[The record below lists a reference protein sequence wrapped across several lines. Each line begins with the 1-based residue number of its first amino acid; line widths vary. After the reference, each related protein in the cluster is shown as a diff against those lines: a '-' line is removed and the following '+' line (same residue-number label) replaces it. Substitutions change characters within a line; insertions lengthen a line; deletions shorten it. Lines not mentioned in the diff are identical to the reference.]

1 MRNKIMRFAAVF
13 LSIICLA
20 SCGLTATAY
29 STTNQIPYESY
40 TYWTDISE
48 ERKAVY
54 CRPMYEV
61 SQELNALKI
70 GVKNFD
76 TINDVYSD
84 DKNIYILDKS
94 CRIVILDS
102 EYRLVKEIGKI
113 VDANGATYDY
123 SGAQSLYVHSDGTIF
138 ISDTDNQRVM
148 RVTADGVLI
157 DIYGL
162 PKSTLIPENFIYKPL
177 KAVMDSHGYLYV
189 LSDGSYYGALLYAP
203 DKSFTGFYGANNVT
217 TGIAT
222 AFQNVLKRVFSN
234 NKKQS
239 ASVRT
244 LPYSFVDIVID
255 NNDFIYTATGKTD
268 TYDRVGQVKML
279 NPGTGNNILDSEEVN
294 FTDDAFN
301 TTFKNGTQLEQD
313 IVGIEVTDNGFV
325 FCIESQFGKVFL
337 YDRSSRMLTAFGG
350 GLGQGKQEGTF
361 VAATAIALNG
371 TDVIVSDKLKN
382 TITIFKPT
390 EYGKKVMGLID
401 ITLDG
406 NYLEAREG
414 WEEVIALD
422 RNFQPAYSGLARAYL
437 AENDYENAME
447 WAQEGYDRETYQ
459 LAFEFYRKGILED
472 YFWLIA
478 LVVVVLVGG
487 IIALRI
493 FFKKKNIT
501 IIKNKQ
507 VKLMLKTLIHPAL
520 TFEEIKEKKQGSV
533 TISLVLIALFYVTA
547 VIQVIC
553 GGFMFTQYDPAT
565 FNSLWVFVRSAGLV
579 VIWILS
585 NWMISTLM
593 QGKGTM
599 REICIVTCYSLT
611 PIIIERF
618 LRLLFT
624 NILIPTEAMFLTGMD
639 ALAIGYA
646 AILLIIGL
654 IKIHDYSMSR
664 LVGTSVLSIAW
675 LAILVFLMI
684 FVGMLVQQI
693 GGFAVTVFL
702 ELIS

>member
-1 MRNKIMRFAAVF
+1 MRNKIMRYFAVF
-13 LSIICLA
+13 LTLISLA
-20 SCGLTATAY
+20 SCLLPVAASSVTD
-29 STTNQIPYESY
+29 QVPYESY
-40 TYWTDISE
+40 TYWTDISD

-54 CRPMYEV
+54 SRPMYDAEMV
-61 SQELNALKI
+61 LDARTI
-70 GVKNFD
+70 GVKPFD
-76 TINDVYSD
+76 TIHDVYSD
-84 DKNIYILDKS
+84 DKQVYILDKAS
-94 CRIVILDS
+94 RIIILDS
-102 EYRLVKEIGKI
+102 EYKLVNEIGAVTA
-113 VDANGATYDY
+113 VDGTVYDY
-123 SGAQSLYVHSDGTIF
+123 SNAQSLYVHTDGTIF
-138 ISDTDNQRVM
+138 ISDTDNQRVL
-148 RVTADGVLI
+148 RVNPDGTLK

-162 PKSTLIPENFIYKPL
+162 PESSLIPKDFVYKPL

-222 AFQNVLKRVFSN
+222 ALQNILERVFSN
-234 NKKQS
+234 NVKQG

-268 TYDRVGQVKML
+268 TYDRAGQIKML
-279 NPGTGNNILDSEEVN
+279 NPGTGNNILGSEEVN
-294 FTDDAFN
+294 FVDDAFN
-301 TTFKNGTQLEQD
+301 TTFNNGTQIEQD
-313 IVGIEVTDNGFV
+313 IVGLEVTDNGFV
-325 FCIESQFGKVFL
+325 FCIESQFGRVFL
-337 YDRSSRMLTAFGG
+337 YDRSSRMLCAFGG
-350 GLGQGKQEGTF
+350 GMGKGEQVGTF
-361 VAATAIALNG
+361 VSANAIALNG
-371 TDVIVSDKLKN
+371 TDVIVTDKLKH
-382 TITIFKPT
+382 TVTVFKAT
-390 EYGKKVMGLID
+390 DYGKKVMNLID
-401 ITLDG
+401 ITLEG

-437 AENDYENAME
+437 AEGDYKAAME
-447 WAQEGYDRETYQ
+447 WAKEGYDRETYQ
-459 LAFEFYRKGILED
+459 LAFEFYRKNLLEK

-478 LVVVVLVGG
+478 LVVVVLIAG

-493 FFKKKNIT
+493 FLKKKNIVL
-501 IIKNKQ
+501 IKNKQ
-507 VKLMLKTLIHPAL
+507 IKLMLRTLIHPAL
-520 TFEEIKEKKQGSV
+520 TFEEIKEKKQGS
-533 TISLVLIALFYVTA
+533 IIIALVLTALFYVTA

-565 FNSLWVFVRSAGLV
+565 FNSLWVLVRSAGLV
-579 VIWILS
+579 VLWIFS

-618 LRLLFT
+618 ARLLFT
-624 NILIPTEAMFLTGMD
+624 NVLLPSEAMFLTGMD
-639 ALAIGYA
+639 VLAIGYTA
-646 AILLIIGL
+646 VLLIIGL

-664 LVGTSVLSIAW
+664 LIGTSVLSIVW
-675 LAILVFLMI
+675 LAVLVFLMVL
-684 FVGMLVQQI
+684 VGMLVQQI

-702 ELIS
+702 EMIS